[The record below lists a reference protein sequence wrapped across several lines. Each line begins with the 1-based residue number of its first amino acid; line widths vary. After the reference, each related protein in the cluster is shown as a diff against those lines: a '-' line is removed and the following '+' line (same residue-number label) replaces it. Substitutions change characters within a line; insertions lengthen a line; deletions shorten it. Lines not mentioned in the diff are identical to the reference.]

1 MRILFAISLVALAA
15 LLWASVSIAQHIY
28 RSRRRH
34 RTMASRGSSRP
45 LAAVS
50 PAPADSTVR
59 SREDAAH
66 RKAS

>member
-34 RTMASRGSSRP
+34 HKPRETKPRP
-45 LAAVS
+45 LAAIP
-50 PAPADSTVR
+50 PAPASGSGAQKDTGQQ
-59 SREDAAH
+59 

>member
-28 RSRRRH
+28 RARVGRRR
-34 RTMASRGSSRP
+34 SRP
-45 LAAVS
+45 HGGQPFAVP
-50 PAPADSTVR
+50 PAVAKPVVSDHP
-59 SREDAAH
+59 EHH